1 MVETFLGGSRR
12 FFLNKKMRMICA
24 EALFS
29 IMSRRKKDQQKSF
42 VKEGK

>member
-12 FFLNKKMRMICA
+12 ILNKKMRMICA